1 MLVLCGSWCDIC
13 SMFWYIC
20 VLVWFTLFGALKF
33 CGGLC
38 WALHNLQMHHLRGTR
53 KKVEFCVEFWLHDRG
68 PSMYIYVCVH
78 ICIHVYNFYPHLY
91 GHLHALVFRIG
102 SSPTG
107 GLSAKA
113 SGNDRFRPKKCERRP
128 PNLVESWP
136 TFWGRFLVHKT
147 GLLHVMLQGGP
158 NFGAP
163 KGVHFWDRKFA

>member
-1 MLVLCGSWCDIC
+1 MSRQNKKKETY
-13 SMFWYIC
+13 ST
-20 VLVWFTLFGALKF
+20 TLQKLTFQGNPFKR
-33 CGGLC
+33 
-38 WALHNLQMHHLRGTR
+38 W
-53 KKVEFCVEFWLHDRG
+53 
-68 PSMYIYVCVH
+68 PSTDVCVH

>member
-1 MLVLCGSWCDIC
+1 
-13 SMFWYIC
+13 
-20 VLVWFTLFGALKF
+20 
-33 CGGLC
+33 
-38 WALHNLQMHHLRGTR
+38 MHHLRGTR

-113 SGNDRFRPKKCERRP
+113 SGNDRFRPKKSERRP
-128 PNLVESWP
+128 PNLVCVHICIHVYNFYPHLYGIVAHFLGSLSGP
-136 TFWGRFLVHKT
+136 QNGAATCNVTRGTQFWGPKRGPFL
-147 GLLHVMLQGGP
+147 GP
-158 NFGAP
+158 EICLKWCLFLFHWADL
-163 KGVHFWDRKFA
+163 FR

>member
-1 MLVLCGSWCDIC
+1 MPSIEEIWLNDSAYLDPPHSGKVLGEAAP
-13 SMFWYIC
+13 FK
-20 VLVWFTLFGALKF
+20 A
-33 CGGLC
+33 
-38 WALHNLQMHHLRGTR
+38 HMH
-53 KKVEFCVEFWLHDRG
+53 KVVIL
-68 PSMYIYVCVH
+68 YIYVCVH